1 MKHVSAYIICPLHLY
16 DNAIE
21 TSDSFMA
28 WFKIPKTFILLTD
41 VYSIGCVSWIMKN
54 IDFSS
59 MLFC

>member
-1 MKHVSAYIICPLHLY
+1 MPLDLY

-28 WFKIPKTFILLTD
+28 WFMIPKTFILLTD
-41 VYSIGCVSWIMKN
+41 VSSIGCASWIMKN
-54 IDFSS
+54 IDCSS